1 VVIAGVFIAMSVL
14 NLNDVVPGIIAA
26 AGISRLIIGLALQ
39 GSMSNV
45 ISGITLSFREEVRV
59 GDWIETSD
67 FSGEVMEIQLDK
79 FIIKEADN
87 NIVIFP
93 NKNISDN
100 PLKNFTLTPRMRVVV
115 SCGVGY
121 KMDLEMVKK
130 LTQDTLS
137 EKFKQNDGEEVEF
150 FYQELGSSSINFLV
164 RF

>member
-79 FIIKEADN
+79 FIIK
-87 NIVIFP
+87 
-93 NKNISDN
+93 
-100 PLKNFTLTPRMRVVV
+100 
-115 SCGVGY
+115 
-121 KMDLEMVKK
+121 
-130 LTQDTLS
+130 
-137 EKFKQNDGEEVEF
+137 
-150 FYQELGSSSINFLV
+150 
-164 RF
+164 

>member
-1 VVIAGVFIAMSVL
+1 
-14 NLNDVVPGIIAA
+14 
-26 AGISRLIIGLALQ
+26 
-39 GSMSNV
+39 
-45 ISGITLSFREEVRV
+45 
-59 GDWIETSD
+59 
-67 FSGEVMEIQLDK
+67 
-79 FIIKEADN
+79 
-87 NIVIFP
+87 
-93 NKNISDN
+93 
-100 PLKNFTLTPRMRVVV
+100 MRVVV